1 LAAKGASP
9 GKKRVESGRAKP
21 DLVTKREQEPKM
33 TGKTHYLIFDTAGG
47 PCGIAW
53 TAAGVVR
60 FQLPGEDAAT
70 TRRLLLRHLPE
81 AEAAEPPP
89 AVARAVAAA
98 QRYFAGEEADFTDV
112 AVDDAARR
120 VHWDETTTYGTLAR
134 DLGAGPEM
142 AREVGQAMAKNPVAL
157 IIPCHRV
164 LAAGGKVGGF
174 SAPGGASSKLKM
186 LALEGISFDPP
197 APAQQSFGF

>member
-1 LAAKGASP
+1 
-9 GKKRVESGRAKP
+9 
-21 DLVTKREQEPKM
+21 M
-33 TGKTHYLIFDTAGG
+33 TGKTQYRIFETAGG

-70 TRRLLLRHLPE
+70 TQRLLLRHLPD
-81 AEAAEPPP
+81 AEPAEPPP
-89 AVARAVAAA
+89 AVARAIQAA

-112 AVDDAARR
+112 PLDLAGQSDLFKAIYDAARC
-120 VHWDETTTYGTLAR
+120 VHWGETTTYGTLAR
-134 DLGAGPEM
+134 ELGVGPEG

-186 LALEGISFDPP
+186 LALEGVSFAAPE
-197 APAQQSFGF
+197 PAQQSFGF

>member
-1 LAAKGASP
+1 
-9 GKKRVESGRAKP
+9 
-21 DLVTKREQEPKM
+21 M
-33 TGKTHYLIFDTAGG
+33 TGKTYYRIFDTDGG

-53 TAAGVVR
+53 TTAGVVR
-60 FQLPGEDAAT
+60 FQLPGDDATT

-81 AEAAEPPP
+81 AQEAEPLP
-89 AVARAVAAA
+89 AVAEAIDGVK
-98 QRYFAGEEADFTDV
+98 RYFAGEPADFS
-112 AVDDAARR
+112 AVPLDLAGQSDFFRAIYDAARR
-120 VHWDETTTYGTLAR
+120 LHWGETTTYGTIAR

-186 LALEGISFDPP
+186 LALEGISFAPP
-197 APAQQSFGF
+197 EPAQSSFGF

>member
-1 LAAKGASP
+1 
-9 GKKRVESGRAKP
+9 
-21 DLVTKREQEPKM
+21 M
-33 TGKTHYLIFDTAGG
+33 TGKTHYLIFDTVGG

-81 AEAAEPPP
+81 AEAADPPP

-112 AVDDAARR
+112 PLDLAGQSDFFLSVYDAARR
-120 VHWDETTTYGTLAR
+120 LHWGETTTYGTLAR

-174 SAPGGASSKLKM
+174 SAPGGSSSKLKM
-186 LALEGISFDPP
+186 LALEGISFAPP
-197 APAQQSFGF
+197 EPAQQSFGF

>member
-1 LAAKGASP
+1 
-9 GKKRVESGRAKP
+9 
-21 DLVTKREQEPKM
+21 M
-33 TGKTHYLIFDTAGG
+33 TGKTHFLIFDTDGG

-60 FQLPGEDAAT
+60 FQLPGDDAAT
-70 TRRLLLRHLPE
+70 TRRLLLRHLPD

-89 AVARAVAAA
+89 AIAEAVAGVR
-98 QRYFAGEEADFTDV
+98 RYFAGEAADFS
-112 AVDDAARR
+112 AVPLDLAGQSDFFRAIYDAARR
-120 VHWDETTTYGTLAR
+120 VSWGETTTYGTLAR

-186 LALEGISFDPP
+186 LALEGISFTPP
-197 APAQQSFGF
+197 EPAQSSFGF

>member
-1 LAAKGASP
+1 
-9 GKKRVESGRAKP
+9 
-21 DLVTKREQEPKM
+21 M

-53 TAAGVVR
+53 TQAGVVR
-60 FQLPGEDAAT
+60 FQLPGEDAET

-81 AEAAEPPP
+81 AEPAEPPP
-89 AVARAVAAA
+89 DVEKAIAGVK
-98 QRYFAGEEADFTDV
+98 RYFAGEKADFTDV
-112 AVDDAARR
+112 PLDLAGQSDFFRAVYDVARR
-120 VHWDETTTYGTLAR
+120 VNWGETTTYGTIAR

-174 SAPGGASSKLKM
+174 SAPGGASSKVKM
-186 LALEGISFDPP
+186 LTLEGISFAPP
-197 APAQQSFGF
+197 EPAQQSFGF

>member
-1 LAAKGASP
+1 
-9 GKKRVESGRAKP
+9 
-21 DLVTKREQEPKM
+21 M
-33 TGKTHYLIFDTAGG
+33 TGKAHYLIFDTISG

-53 TAAGVVR
+53 TASGVVR
-60 FQLPGEDAAT
+60 FQLPGEDVAT

-89 AVARAVAAA
+89 AVAQAVAAA

-112 AVDDAARR
+112 PLDLEGQSDFFLSVYDAARR
-120 VHWDETTTYGTLAR
+120 VHWGETTTYGTLAR
-134 DLGAGPEM
+134 DLGVGPEM

-174 SAPGGASSKLKM
+174 SAPGGSSSKLKM
-186 LALEGISFDPP
+186 LTLEGISF
-197 APAQQSFGF
+197 APRPSAQQSFGF

>member
-1 LAAKGASP
+1 MP
-9 GKKRVESGRAKP
+9 GDIR
-21 DLVTKREQEPKM
+21 
-33 TGKTHYLIFDTAGG
+33 YLIFDTAGS

-53 TAAGVVR
+53 TAAGIVR

-70 TRRLLLRHLPE
+70 TRRLLLRRLPE
-81 AEAAEPPP
+81 TEIQTDAGAEAGAPPP
-89 AVARAVAAA
+89 DVARAVDAVR
-98 QRYFAGEEADFTDV
+98 RYFAGE
-112 AVDDAARR
+112 AVDFNGVALDLTGQSDFFLKVYEAARR
-120 VHWDETTTYGTLAR
+120 VPWGGTTTYGTIAR

-174 SAPGGASSKLKM
+174 SAPGGSSSKLKM
-186 LALEGISFDPP
+186 LALEGISFAPP

>member
-1 LAAKGASP
+1 MP
-9 GKKRVESGRAKP
+9 GDIR
-21 DLVTKREQEPKM
+21 
-33 TGKTHYLIFDTAGG
+33 YLIFDTAAG

-53 TAAGVVR
+53 TAAGIVR

-70 TRRLLLRHLPE
+70 TRRLLLRRLPE
-81 AEAAEPPP
+81 TETEAETAAGAGTPPP
-89 AVARAVAAA
+89 DVARAVDAVR
-98 QRYFAGEEADFTDV
+98 RYFAGEAVDFTGV
-112 AVDDAARR
+112 ALDLAGRSDFFLKVYEAARR
-120 VHWDETTTYGTLAR
+120 VPWGRTTTYGTIAC

-174 SAPGGASSKLKM
+174 SAPGGSSSKLKM
-186 LALEGISFDPP
+186 LALEGISFAPP

>member
-1 LAAKGASP
+1 
-9 GKKRVESGRAKP
+9 
-21 DLVTKREQEPKM
+21 M

-53 TAAGVVR
+53 TATGVVR
-60 FQLPGEDAAT
+60 FQLPGEDAVT
-70 TRRLLLRHLPE
+70 TRRLLLRRVPD
-81 AEAAEPPP
+81 ADVAEPPP

-98 QRYFAGEEADFTDV
+98 QRYFAGEEADFSDV
-112 AVDDAARR
+112 PLDLAGQSDFFRSVYDAARR
-120 VHWDETTTYGTLAR
+120 VHWGETTTYGTLAR

-164 LAAGGKVGGF
+164 LAAGNRIGGF
-174 SAPGGASSKLKM
+174 SAPGGATSKAKM
-186 LALEGISFDPP
+186 LALEGISFAPP
-197 APAQQSFGF
+197 EPAQQSFGF

>member
-1 LAAKGASP
+1 
-9 GKKRVESGRAKP
+9 
-21 DLVTKREQEPKM
+21 M
-33 TGKTHYLIFDTAGG
+33 TGKTHFLIFDTEGG

-60 FQLPGEDAAT
+60 FQLPGEDAGA

-89 AVARAVAAA
+89 AVAEAVEAVK
-98 QRYFAGEEADFTDV
+98 RYFAGEQADFSKVPLDL
-112 AVDDAARR
+112 ADQSEFFRAIYDAARR
-120 VHWDETTTYGTLAR
+120 LHWGETTTYGTLAR
-134 DLGAGPEM
+134 ELGAGPEA
-142 AREVGQAMAKNPVAL
+142 AREVGQAMAKNPIAL

-186 LALEGISFDPP
+186 LALEGISFAPP
-197 APAQQSFGF
+197 EPAQQSFGF

>member
-1 LAAKGASP
+1 
-9 GKKRVESGRAKP
+9 
-21 DLVTKREQEPKM
+21 M
-33 TGKTHYLIFDTAGG
+33 TGKTHFLIFDTDGG

-60 FQLPGEDAAT
+60 FQLPGEDAVT

-81 AEAAEPPP
+81 AEEAAPPP
-89 AVARAVAAA
+89 PIAKAVAGVK
-98 QRYFAGEEADFTDV
+98 RYFAGEAAEFIDVPLDLAGQSDFFR
-112 AVDDAARR
+112 AVYDAARR
-120 VHWDETTTYGTLAR
+120 VHWGETTTYGTIAR

-164 LAAGGKVGGF
+164 LAAGNKIGGF
-174 SAPGGASSKLKM
+174 SAPGGSSSKLKM
-186 LALEGISFDPP
+186 LALEGISFTPP
-197 APAQQSFGF
+197 EPAQQSFGF

>member
-1 LAAKGASP
+1 MA
-9 GKKRVESGRAKP
+9 
-21 DLVTKREQEPKM
+21 
-33 TGKTHYLIFDTAGG
+33 GKTHYLIFDTMGG

-81 AEAAEPPP
+81 AEASEPPS
-89 AVARAVAAA
+89 AITAAVAAV

-112 AVDDAARR
+112 PLDLAGQSAFFRAIYDAARR
-120 VHWDETTTYGTLAR
+120 VHWGETTTYGALAR
-134 DLGAGPEM
+134 ELGAGPEA

-186 LALEGISFDPP
+186 LALEGVSFDPP

>member
-1 LAAKGASP
+1 
-9 GKKRVESGRAKP
+9 
-21 DLVTKREQEPKM
+21 M
-33 TGKTHYLIFDTAGG
+33 TGKTHFLIFDTEGG

-81 AEAAEPPP
+81 AEEAAPPP
-89 AVARAVAAA
+89 PIAKAVAGVK
-98 QRYFAGEEADFTDV
+98 RYFAGEAAEFIDVPLDLAGQSDFFLKV
-112 AVDDAARR
+112 YDAARR
-120 VHWDETTTYGTLAR
+120 VHWGETTTYGTIAR

-164 LAAGGKVGGF
+164 LAAGNRIGGF
-174 SAPGGASSKLKM
+174 SAPGGASSKVRM
-186 LALEGISFDPP
+186 LALEGISFAPP
-197 APAQQSFGF
+197 EPAQQSFGF

>member
-1 LAAKGASP
+1 
-9 GKKRVESGRAKP
+9 
-21 DLVTKREQEPKM
+21 M
-33 TGKTHYLIFDTAGG
+33 TGKTHFLIFDTDGG

-60 FQLPGEDAAT
+60 FQLPGDDGVT

-81 AEAAEPPP
+81 AEEADPPP
-89 AVARAVAAA
+89 AIADAIAGVK
-98 QRYFAGEEADFTDV
+98 RYFAGEQADFTKVPLDL
-112 AVDDAARR
+112 AGQSEFFRAIYDAARR
-120 VHWDETTTYGTLAR
+120 LHWGETTTYGALAR

-164 LAAGGKVGGF
+164 LAAGNKIGGF
-174 SAPGGASSKLKM
+174 SAPGGSSSKQKM
-186 LALEGISFDPP
+186 LALEGISFTPPP
-197 APAQQSFGF
+197 AAQQSFGF

>member
-1 LAAKGASP
+1 MP
-9 GKKRVESGRAKP
+9 
-21 DLVTKREQEPKM
+21 
-33 TGKTHYLIFDTAGG
+33 GKTHYLIFDTAGG

-60 FQLPGEDAAT
+60 FQLPGEDTAT

-89 AVARAVAAA
+89 PVARAVEAAR
-98 QRYFAGEEADFTDV
+98 RYFAGEAADFSDIPLDLAGQSDFFR
-112 AVDDAARR
+112 AVYDAARR
-120 VHWDETTTYGTLAR
+120 VHWGETTTYGTLAR

-174 SAPGGASSKLKM
+174 SAPGGAASKLRM
-186 LALEGISFDPP
+186 LALEGISFA

>member
-1 LAAKGASP
+1 
-9 GKKRVESGRAKP
+9 
-21 DLVTKREQEPKM
+21 M
-33 TGKTHYLIFDTAGG
+33 TGKTHYLIFDTVGG

-89 AVARAVAAA
+89 PVVRAVQAA
-98 QRYFAGEEADFTDV
+98 QRYFAGEEADFTDIPLDLAGQSDFFLSV
-112 AVDDAARR
+112 YDAARR
-120 VHWDETTTYGTLAR
+120 VHWGETTTYGTLAR

-164 LAAGGKVGGF
+164 LAAGNRIGGF
-174 SAPGGASSKLKM
+174 SAPGGSSSKQKM
-186 LALEGISFDPP
+186 LALEGISFTPPP
-197 APAQQSFGF
+197 AAQQSFGF

>member
-1 LAAKGASP
+1 
-9 GKKRVESGRAKP
+9 
-21 DLVTKREQEPKM
+21 M
-33 TGKTHYLIFDTAGG
+33 TGKAHYLIFDTAGG

-53 TAAGVVR
+53 TTAGVVR
-60 FQLPGEDAAT
+60 FQLPGEDADT
-70 TRRLLLRHLPE
+70 TRRLLLRHLPD

-89 AVARAVAAA
+89 AVASAVAAA
-98 QRYFAGEEADFTDV
+98 RRYFAGEEADFTGVPLDLAGQSDFFR
-112 AVDDAARR
+112 AVYDAARR
-120 VHWDETTTYGTLAR
+120 VHWGETTTYGTLAR
-134 DLGAGPEM
+134 ELGAGPEA

-186 LALEGISFDPP
+186 LALEGVSFAPTE
-197 APAQQSFGF
+197 PAQQSFGF

>member
-1 LAAKGASP
+1 
-9 GKKRVESGRAKP
+9 
-21 DLVTKREQEPKM
+21 M
-33 TGKTHYLIFDTAGG
+33 TGKTHFLIFDTDGG

-81 AEAAEPPP
+81 AEEATPSPPIAE
-89 AVARAVAAA
+89 AVAGVK
-98 QRYFAGEEADFTDV
+98 RYFAGEAAEFIDVPLDLAGQSDFFR
-112 AVDDAARR
+112 AVYDAARR
-120 VHWDETTTYGTLAR
+120 VHWGETTTYGTLAR

-164 LAAGGKVGGF
+164 LAAGNKIGGF
-174 SAPGGASSKLKM
+174 SAPGGSSSKLKM
-186 LALEGISFDPP
+186 LALEGISFAPP
-197 APAQQSFGF
+197 EPAQQSFGF

>member
-1 LAAKGASP
+1 MA
-9 GKKRVESGRAKP
+9 
-21 DLVTKREQEPKM
+21 
-33 TGKTHYLIFDTAGG
+33 GKTHYLIFDTAGG

-70 TRRLLLRHLPE
+70 TRRLLRRHLPE
-81 AEAAEPPP
+81 AEASEPPS
-89 AVARAVAAA
+89 AITAAVAAV

-112 AVDDAARR
+112 PLDLAGQSAFFRAIYDAARR
-120 VHWDETTTYGTLAR
+120 VHWGETTTYGALAR
-134 DLGAGPEM
+134 ELGAGPEA

-186 LALEGISFDPP
+186 LALEGVSFDPP

>member
-1 LAAKGASP
+1 
-9 GKKRVESGRAKP
+9 
-21 DLVTKREQEPKM
+21 M

-60 FQLPGEDAAT
+60 FQLPGDDATT
-70 TRRLLLRHLPE
+70 TRRLLLRHLPDAEE
-81 AEAAEPPP
+81 AEPLP
-89 AVARAVAAA
+89 AVAEAIDGVK
-98 QRYFAGEEADFTDV
+98 RYFAGEPADFS
-112 AVDDAARR
+112 AVPLDLAGQSDFFRAIYDAARR
-120 VHWDETTTYGTLAR
+120 VHWGETTTYGTIAR

-164 LAAGGKVGGF
+164 LAAGGKVGGL

-186 LALEGISFDPP
+186 LALEGVSFDPP
-197 APAQQSFGF
+197 APVQQSFGF

>member
-1 LAAKGASP
+1 
-9 GKKRVESGRAKP
+9 
-21 DLVTKREQEPKM
+21 M

-112 AVDDAARR
+112 PLDLAGQSAFFMSVYDAARR
-120 VHWDETTTYGTLAR
+120 VHWGETTTYGTLAR

-186 LALEGISFDPP
+186 LALEGISFDSP

>member
-1 LAAKGASP
+1 MP
-9 GKKRVESGRAKP
+9 
-21 DLVTKREQEPKM
+21 
-33 TGKTHYLIFDTAGG
+33 GKTHFLIFDTEGG

-60 FQLPGEDAAT
+60 FQLPGDDAAT

-89 AVARAVAAA
+89 AIAETVAAVK
-98 QRYFAGEEADFTDV
+98 RYFAGEQADFSKVPLDL
-112 AVDDAARR
+112 AGQSAFFRAIYDAARQ
-120 VHWDETTTYGTLAR
+120 VHWGETTTYGTIAR

-186 LALEGISFDPP
+186 LALEGISFTQPE
-197 APAQQSFGF
+197 PAQQSFGF